1 MDDFTDELESLD
13 VSEPPYITI
22 KRLIDV
28 FKKYQPEP
36 RNTDSC
42 KPAPGISTKDNEN
55 VMSCEEVGNLY
66 NYNSF
71 SFDLLGTRTLST
83 RKRVRSQLPFF
94 LRL

>member
-36 RNTDSC
+36 SNTDSC

-71 SFDLLGTRTLST
+71 SFDLLVT
-83 RKRVRSQLPFF
+83 
-94 LRL
+94 